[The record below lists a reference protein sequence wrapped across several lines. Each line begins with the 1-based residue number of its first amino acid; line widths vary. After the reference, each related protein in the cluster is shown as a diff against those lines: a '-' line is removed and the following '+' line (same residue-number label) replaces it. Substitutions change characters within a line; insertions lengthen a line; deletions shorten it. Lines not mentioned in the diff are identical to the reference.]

1 MTTSTRNEP
10 GPEVQEW
17 DPEFMVRRGNYM
29 VLVTPELAQKWLD
42 EHNTNNRKK
51 KPEAITRYAREMEHG
66 RWDAD
71 ASDIKFS
78 RTMELLDGQ
87 NRLHA
92 CVQSGVPFPTLI
104 RTGLKLESKTRVD
117 IGIKR
122 TISDTFT
129 LERVPYANNV
139 AAGIQL
145 RLRYEEGESSG
156 SQVGNTAAF
165 RRAIKLGPDEALAY
179 LREHPT
185 HQEYGPLADQLYKA
199 GPGVTRTIYFAFL
212 GMAAEKDRADAER
225 FAKEVLGADWTQ
237 GSPTMAWIRYLATL
251 AGSPR
256 TGTLLMV
263 RNASERHLLG
273 LVRCWNAWRMSE
285 TLDRIVVRDIDPVV
299 PLV

>member
-1 MTTSTRNEP
+1 MNES
-10 GPEVQEW
+10 EVREW
-17 DPEFMVRRGNYM
+17 DPEFLVRRGNYLT
-29 VLVTPELAQKWLD
+29 LVTPELAQEWLA
-42 EHNTNNRKK
+42 ERNTNNRKMK
-51 KPEAITRYAREMEHG
+51 SEAITRYAREMANG
-66 RWDAD
+66 RWDPD

-78 RTMELLDGQ
+78 RTGELLDGQ
-87 NRLHA
+87 NRLMA
-92 CVQSGVPFPTLI
+92 CVRAGVPFPTLI
-104 RTGLKLESKTRVD
+104 RTGLKVDTKTRVD
-117 IGIKR
+117 VGIKR
-122 TISDTFT
+122 TVSDTFM
-129 LERVPYANNV
+129 LERIPYANNV

-156 SQVGNTAAF
+156 STVGNTAAF
-165 RRAIKLGPDEALAY
+165 RRAIKLGPDESLMY
-179 LREHPT
+179 LREHPS
-185 HQEYGPLADQLYKA
+185 HQEVGPLADQLYKA

-212 GMAAEKDRADAER
+212 GMAGEKDKADAER
-225 FAKEVLGADWTQ
+225 FAKEILGADWTQ

-285 TLDRIVVRDIDPVV
+285 PLDRIVVKDTDPVV